1 VKKVSEEIGH
11 AQNSRWNQI
20 LVMDLPLKIKGT
32 IFQEEFLASNA
43 IRGQWVS
50 T

>member
-1 VKKVSEEIGH
+1 VKKVIEEVGGV
-11 AQNSRWNQI
+11 QNSRWNQI
-20 LVMDLPLKIKGT
+20 LVIDLPLKIKGK

-43 IRGQWVS
+43 IRGQCVS